1 MQPPKGARGIRGRSK
16 DQIDAKSTMGPCGGW
31 HHVIAELLQATVTSA
46 DIVSSR
52 FPERPLFTLPAE
64 CNSVNAIA
72 TMRIRRAEAGM
83 SDGEVSTQARRGDVQ
98 PHTQHPCV
106 KMIACGAACSRC
118 SLSL

>member
-52 FPERPLFTLPAE
+52 FPERPLFTLLL
-64 CNSVNAIA
+64 SA
-72 TMRIRRAEAGM
+72 TP
-83 SDGEVSTQARRGDVQ
+83 STRLQR
-98 PHTQHPCV
+98 
-106 KMIACGAACSRC
+106 
-118 SLSL
+118 